1 MVLVSGQRKSR
12 SSRYPLFYFIK
23 TFLESFC
30 KTALNLFTLPQFV
43 FLISNIIIFFCN
55 ISAIKT
61 WEEKKSIRTADRT
74 VLNRLHSLP
83 TTTTEEAT
91 EPTVKHLETK
101 WLLVPS
107 VCT

>member
-43 FLISNIIIFFCN
+43 FFNIKYNHIF
-55 ISAIKT
+55 
-61 WEEKKSIRTADRT
+61 
-74 VLNRLHSLP
+74 L
-83 TTTTEEAT
+83 
-91 EPTVKHLETK
+91 
-101 WLLVPS
+101 
-107 VCT
+107 